1 MATPASRDV
10 PPQDRT
16 SAPTQASSL
25 AELLRG
31 NPVYVTDQLPR
42 EIPRSSAPEFAK
54 LAKRTGVPTYVLVLP
69 DQGADPERLLAAVH
83 DRLGRDGLYVLVDD
97 MGVAGA
103 TAFGVRA
110 PADDAS
116 TVALYELPYDA
127 GPLLSFE
134 RFTDVIALGGKKAA
148 ERADTAREE
157 HERAGD
163 DVPEMHIDPVDRDN
177 QSFVT
182 GITLTGVP
190 LLIVCVSPYARRW
203 WRRRRGHPAASPA
216 SAAVVDREVPVEADR
231 QGSAP
236 RRPTPRRLEAAAA
249 VLAAAAIALGAT
261 LVFDQKTSSAAPA
274 PIASDLSSRVERV
287 ADGLRESGPIYSD
300 PESPHPLDSAQTREL
315 SDRIKKF
322 DRGPV
327 FVALVPQLTE
337 DESEG
342 EPELFLEAVRQKIGA
357 KGERGVYVVADP
369 LGGTIDVV
377 TYDVRVDA
385 DLVGF
390 DLSDAIRYGD
400 DDDRSTDHQLGKRLD
415 ALMTLLDKAP
425 RTDQPETSSL
435 GMDDAADP
443 VEENGLSP
451 LFSGDFWPGLM
462 VGAVVAGLA
471 FGLVAALLGI
481 LGRAVPSLR
490 RSRAAAA
497 PPSAD
502 TSFQAPPDPSR
513 DYLRRTARDELD
525 ALGREFDPDAAIRS
539 SVRTRVWDCLDTATL
554 LVDRDPDGHVDDDA
568 TPADLAAAVV
578 LARAG
583 RAALAGIDKPDKPC
597 CALNPLHGPATGWR
611 DALWA
616 PEDQRLRTIP
626 VCAECRVLVGVQPRL
641 AYTLRLTIP
650 GTGSGAGRGERVPY
664 EEVSGPLSAA
674 RDGIPQLIRKVR
686 EYAGV
691 Q

>member
-1 MATPASRDV
+1 MLGALCLSLLLLDGGFSSASTNAAGRTPVASRDA

-16 SAPTQASSL
+16 SAPTQAASL

-42 EIPRSSAPEFAK
+42 EIPRSTAPEFAK

-69 DQGADPERLLAAVH
+69 DQGTDAERLLAAVH

-134 RFTDVIALGGKKAA
+134 RFTDVIALGGEKAA

-157 HERAGD
+157 HERTGGD
-163 DVPEMHIDPVDRDN
+163 EPEMHIDPVDRDN

-182 GITLTGVP
+182 GIALTGVP
-190 LLIVCVSPYARRW
+190 LLIICVSPYARRW
-203 WRRRRGHPAASPA
+203 WRRRGHPAAS
-216 SAAVVDREVPVEADR
+216 AAGADSEGPVEADR

-236 RRPTPRRLEAAAA
+236 RHLTARRIEAATAL
-249 VLAAAAIALGAT
+249 LAAAAIALGAT

-287 ADGLRESGPIYSD
+287 ADGLRERGPLYSD

-315 SDRIKKF
+315 TDRIKKF

-435 GMDDAADP
+435 GMDDAPDP
-443 VEENGLSP
+443 VEENRLSP

-462 VGAVVAGLA
+462 VGAVAAGLV
-471 FGLVAALLGI
+471 FGIVAALLGI

-490 RSRAAAA
+490 RSRAAAVT
-497 PPSAD
+497 PSAD

-525 ALGREFDPDAAIRS
+525 ALGREFDPDAALRS

-583 RAALAGIDKPDKPC
+583 RAALAGIDKPC
-597 CALNPLHGPATGWR
+597 
-611 DALWA
+611 
-616 PEDQRLRTIP
+616 
-626 VCAECRVLVGVQPRL
+626 
-641 AYTLRLTIP
+641 
-650 GTGSGAGRGERVPY
+650 
-664 EEVSGPLSAA
+664 
-674 RDGIPQLIRKVR
+674 
-686 EYAGV
+686 
-691 Q
+691 